1 MQSLARLAVPLA
13 AMLATGLAP
22 QTAAAQH
29 GMAAEAPDGLTPEQR
44 MQRRFPQPAR
54 VGDLIGLPLLD
65 DADRTIGRVERVVR
79 TAEGRIL
86 LIARRGAWLGIGGEL
101 VPVPIETVAMLG
113 AQIAVLDIPRSDFL
127 TLATWRGDG
136 AMPVGP
142 DEIIRVALTR
152 R

>member
-1 MQSLARLAVPLA
+1 MQSPARLAIPLA
-13 AMLATGLAP
+13 ALLATGLAP
-22 QTAAAQH
+22 GMAAAQH
-29 GMAAEAPDGLTPEQR
+29 GVAAQAPDGLTPEQR

-65 DADRTIGRVERVVR
+65 ADDRTIGRVERVVR

-86 LIARRGAWLGIGGEL
+86 LVARRGAWFGIGGEL

-113 AQIAVLDIPRSDFL
+113 AQIAVLDIPRGDFL
-127 TLATWRGDG
+127 TLAAWRGDAG
-136 AMPVGP
+136 TPIGP
-142 DEIIRVALTR
+142 DAIIRVAITR